1 VETAKITFKW
11 WFVQHKE
18 WSMVEVAISS
28 AKQHSKDDFVSP
40 IHYGLLTLPLAFEAY
55 NTLWKEP

>member
-1 VETAKITFKW
+1 VETAKIRFKW

-28 AKQHSKDDFVSP
+28 RFLVENDSFITS
-40 IHYGLLTLPLAFEAY
+40 GLHVNNAY
-55 NTLWKEP
+55 RLLQLRDLV